1 MCDKKHFIFSVFAC
15 KYYQLKKMN
24 IRKLAVRYF
33 AYLVLV
39 AIYLGYFLFYSSFS
53 QPCHISMCA
62 MWASSDVR
70 CRFLEHFFL
79 GLFCF
84 GSGAAGLAPPGRS
97 ALASVACEQAL
108 LFGRARRAR
117 ENARARGPSRLR
129 RSLARSRETRFA
141 RPNRRVC
148 SQAMAPVPELHVSSF
163 KHATWLNFAD
173 FCSSGDFVSDIDV
186 LLVLWKTIRLILFI
200 DDSLR
205 VER

>member
-33 AYLVLV
+33 ACLVLV

-53 QPCHISMCA
+53 QPCHISM
-62 MWASSDVR
+62 
-70 CRFLEHFFL
+70 
-79 GLFCF
+79 
-84 GSGAAGLAPPGRS
+84 APPGRS

-108 LFGRARRAR
+108 LFG
-117 ENARARGPSRLR
+117 RARGPSRLR

-163 KHATWLNFAD
+163 KHATWLNFAE
-173 FCSSGDFVSDIDV
+173 FCSSGDFVCDIDV

>member
-1 MCDKKHFIFSVFAC
+1 MFSPRCYLSRILSILLIIFTALPHLHVRNVG
-15 KYYQLKKMN
+15 L
-24 IRKLAVRYF
+24 IRRPLSFPGALFLRF
-33 AYLVLV
+33 VLFWLRRCGV
-39 AIYLGYFLFYSSFS
+39 GS
-53 QPCHISMCA
+53 PWEISISIGSLR
-62 MWASSDVR
+62 ASSPVW
-70 CRFLEHFFL
+70 
-79 GLFCF
+79 
-84 GSGAAGLAPPGRS
+84 
-97 ALASVACEQAL
+97 
-108 LFGRARRAR
+108 RAR

-141 RPNRRVC
+141 RPNRRIC

-173 FCSSGDFVSDIDV
+173 FCSSGDFVCDIDV

>member
-1 MCDKKHFIFSVFAC
+1 MQKSTKYVKLTLSVFPWVTFPLFANHQIKDEVCDKKHFIFSVFAC

-33 AYLVLV
+33 ACLVLV

-97 ALASVACEQAL
+97 ALASV
-108 LFGRARRAR
+108 
-117 ENARARGPSRLR
+117 
-129 RSLARSRETRFA
+129 
-141 RPNRRVC
+141 
-148 SQAMAPVPELHVSSF
+148 PELHVSSLR
-163 KHATWLNFAD
+163 HTTWLNFAD
-173 FCSSGDFVSDIDV
+173 FCSSGDFFAYRNLLSTIVCDIAV
-186 LLVLWKTIRLILFI
+186 LLVLVMAVSCLEVLGNNLCNPFYR
-200 DDSLR
+200 
-205 VER
+205 